1 MNQVM
6 NKYLEEKRVVVTF
19 NKQMIDDYTESYFKE
34 FPKRKKL
41 PLEFL
46 GKKRLGQ
53 LPSWNRVINC
63 PNRIVQNQWKQ
74 ELSDYTSYII
84 KELELIDLKL
94 DKCIVVAKQFQP
106 TKAKSDSDNIYLKS
120 SLDAFVKNG
129 VLIEDNYTVLNPC
142 ILSTFY
148 DKENPRTEII
158 IYPIYDIFTHDV
170 VLDMIFEDLKRELK
184 SK

>member
-1 MNQVM
+1 M
-6 NKYLEEKRVVVTF
+6 NKYLEEKRVVITF
-19 NKQMIDDYTESYFKE
+19 NKQMIDDYTESYFKQ
-34 FPKRKKL
+34 FPNRKKL

-46 GKKRLGQ
+46 GKKRLGL

-74 ELSDYTSYII
+74 ELSEYTTYI
-84 KELELIDLKL
+84 LEQLGVKNLNV
-94 DKCIVVAKQFQP
+94 DKCMIVAKQFQP

-120 SLDAFVKNG
+120 SLDALVKNG

-158 IYPIYDIFTHDV
+158 IYPIYDLFTHDI
-170 VLDMIFEDLKRELK
+170 VLDMVFEDLKEELK
-184 SK
+184 K